1 MVQRAVEMLHIAVD
15 IDDEGLVRLEVAFE
29 SILVPVWCGDVE
41 ILFATVENEV
51 VVVILFLLLL
61 CF

>member
-1 MVQRAVEMLHIAVD
+1 MLHLAVN
-15 IDDEGLVRLEVAFE
+15 INDEGLVLLEVAFE
-29 SILVPVWCGDVE
+29 SILVPVWYSDME

-51 VVVILFLLLL
+51 VVIILFLLLF